1 MEGELSNPT
10 RLGREDAPGRL
21 EGRWEKAALDS
32 IPSTVTAPLAKRR
45 ENKIHPRN
53 QPGGTRSGGP
63 RRGPRRARERG
74 GRRAP
79 STPGGDQPGRPA
91 SRAAPGACT
100 PARRRPA
107 AAAYRGAW
115 QLPPRR
121 PSTAAAVRAP
131 PRGGARLARP
141 QLPAPPQRR
150 RSREKPAE
158 SAQRAGEEEGRGC
171 QRRRPLLR
179 RIRRAG
185 RHCASSP
192 TSLLVA
198 REPSTARK
206 EAAVWLRRAR
216 HSLRSARWKRVKSGG
231 GGGGGGGERWSA
243 GLLPHPRD
251 PGGREGSWCVSL
263 GDPRRPVEP
272 GGRRAGSA
280 HPGFR
285 SVSQP
290 LGVVGGRPLRG
301 PAS

>member
-1 MEGELSNPT
+1 MPS
-10 RLGREDAPGRL
+10 A
-21 EGRWEKAALDS
+21 EK
-32 IPSTVTAPLAKRR
+32 
-45 ENKIHPRN
+45 
-53 QPGGTRSGGP
+53 TRSTHATSRAGP
-63 RRGPRRARERG
+63 GAAGLAGARG
-74 GRRAP
+74 GRGSEAGAEPLALRAATSP
-79 STPGGDQPGRPA
+79 RPA
-91 SRAAPGACT
+91 SRAAPGART

-179 RIRRAG
+179 RIRRGG

-216 HSLRSARWKRVKSGG
+216 HSLRSAKWKRVKSGG
-231 GGGGGGGERWSA
+231 GGGGGRGAPECGPPPPTSGPWGQGGQLVRV
-243 GLLPHPRD
+243 P
-251 PGGREGSWCVSL
+251 
-263 GDPRRPVEP
+263 
-272 GGRRAGSA
+272 
-280 HPGFR
+280 
-285 SVSQP
+285 
-290 LGVVGGRPLRG
+290 RG
-301 PAS
+301 PAAARGAGRR